1 MIMLK
6 ENIWKKYDAVEVSK
20 VFEMGED
27 YKKFLTVSKTER
39 ECNKEIIRRAEE
51 KGFHNIVD
59 YIENGKA
66 LKPGDKIYADNRGK
80 AVALFIIGK
89 DSITKGMNILGAHI
103 DSFSNR
109 IFTNYK

>member
-1 MIMLK
+1 MLK

-39 ECNKEIIRRAEE
+39 ECNKGIIRRAEE

-59 YIENGKA
+59 
-66 LKPGDKIYADNRGK
+66 
-80 AVALFIIGK
+80 
-89 DSITKGMNILGAHI
+89 
-103 DSFSNR
+103 
-109 IFTNYK
+109 